1 MGVTTIA
8 AQTIVIVVTAITIMA
23 TMAEIIIPEITTW
36 EIIIVETTMLET
48 IIQVTTIQ
56 EIIIAVI
63 TIQETIMQ
71 AITTMATITVITIIM
86 EIITRILVT
95 DVVDV
100 AGVGEDRR
108 KRDVKII
115 VKQSFYIFL
124 IQQNSLFIKHRVS
137 FIFYQ
142 SIQL

>member
-36 EIIIVETTMLET
+36 EIIIVETT
-48 IIQVTTIQ
+48 
-56 EIIIAVI
+56 
-63 TIQETIMQ
+63 IQETIMQ
-71 AITTMATITVITIIM
+71 AITTMVTITVITIIM

-108 KRDVKII
+108 KRDIKII